1 MKKKYSYLSLIIL
14 LFSFIIVFM
23 NNNIKVKADSGNDAS
38 YSSSS
43 SSSSSSHDYSSSSS
57 SHDYSSSSS
66 SSHSG
71 GGHGDPKIALFL
83 TLFIFGFCFIFTYLL
98 LHLLKSSNPH
108 TKGNFY
114 VFGLKD
120 YQIYEK
126 LGNNFDI
133 NKFIQD
139 AFKIYYDVQIAWMN
153 NDIDSVRNIL
163 SDELYNSY
171 KMQLLPMQQ
180 KNEKN
185 MMENIKLLNAAI
197 TIISFIDNKLEI
209 QVEMDVTCN
218 DYIINTTTGRVMRGN
233 KYKKCKYLYMMTFSK
248 SLNNQIDKCPNCN
261 AKLAAG
267 GESIKCP
274 YCGSI
279 VKKDSNN
286 FVLKDKKMIMQK

>member
-1 MKKKYSYLSLIIL
+1 MKKKLLLICL
-14 LFSFIIVFM
+14 FVFSFTLMSIYI
-23 NNNIKVKADSGNDAS
+23 NSNINVKADSGYDAS
-38 YSSSS
+38 YSGGGSSSSSSHDSSSSSHDRDYSSSS
-43 SSSSSSHDYSSSSS
+43 SSSSSH
-57 SHDYSSSSS
+57 
-66 SSHSG
+66 G
-71 GGHGDPKIALFL
+71 GGHGNPKVALFI
-83 TLFIFGFCFIFTYLL
+83 TISIFAFCILFTYLL
-98 LHLLKSSNPH
+98 MRLMRSSNPH

-133 NKFIQD
+133 NKFIAE

-197 TIISFIDNKLEI
+197 ATISFVDNKLEI

-218 DYIINTTTGRVMRGN
+218 DYIINTKTGKVLRG
-233 KYKKCKYLYMMTFSK
+233 KKHKKCKYLYMMTFTK
-248 SLNNQIDKCPNCN
+248 SLNNTIDKCPNCN
-261 AKLAAG
+261 AKLDD
-267 GESIKCP
+267 GESVKCP
-274 YCGSI
+274 YCGSV

-286 FVLKDKKMIMQK
+286 FVLKDKKMILQK